1 MKSKMSTNFKT
12 VQRTSELLIRVQVG
26 VNGPGQELPQ
36 LIRMV
41 GPLADSLPQV
51 SNVDWGDETMRWEW
65 AQQKP

>member
-1 MKSKMSTNFKT
+1 MSTNFKT
-12 VQRTSELLIRVQVG
+12 VQSNSELLIRVQVG

-36 LIRMV
+36 LIWMV